1 MKIDH
6 YDHSSSEAESESE
19 EADLEESESYPNAV
33 YILVFFPKMVNSQYA
48 FRSMRLDMGEPITAQ
63 IVYNSLVVD
72 KEHRRSRTKM
82 KLSLEGNFIIVYEFE
97 KVKLYFSFFRKL
109 VSIDPKSALKSIINF
124 SELCF
129 LSKST
134 IDEMRKYKN
143 NCIK

>member
-33 YILVFFPKMVNSQYA
+33 
-48 FRSMRLDMGEPITAQ
+48 SMRLDMGEPITAQ

-82 KLSLEGNFIIVYEFE
+82 KLSLEGNFIIV
-97 KVKLYFSFFRKL
+97 KL

>member
-19 EADLEESESYPNAV
+19 EADLEESKSYPNAV
-33 YILVFFPKMVNSQYA
+33 YILVFFPKLVNSQYA

-82 KLSLEGNFIIVYEFE
+82 KLSLEGNFIIVYGFE
-97 KVKLYFSFFRKL
+97 KVE
-109 VSIDPKSALKSIINF
+109 AL
-124 SELCF
+124 L
-129 LSKST
+129 
-134 IDEMRKYKN
+134 
-143 NCIK
+143 